1 MVQLAYC
8 NGCGSKIQSEDEN
21 RPGYIPEELL
31 KTKSKDELICQRCF
45 RIKNY
50 SESFPYEVSNKEF
63 YQVVDRIKNE
73 DALIVKIV
81 DIFDFSGSFVPAI
94 KSMTGKE
101 DVILVGNKVDLLP
114 KNVKKKKIHQWL
126 KLMLENQ
133 GFDVLDSVLVSA
145 KYGDNFDELMR
156 MIYKYK
162 GNRNVYILGST
173 NVGKSKIINQ
183 ILRRYLGAASDI
195 VTVSISPST
204 TLGLIGF
211 SLLDGSMIYDTPG
224 VINKHQY
231 MHYLTRKSYKITY
244 PQKEVK
250 PLVFQLNEKQ
260 TLFFGGLARLDIISG
275 ETCDVINVVTY
286 FSNRLNIHR
295 TKTVKA
301 NRLYKE
307 KLYSLL
313 SPPTSIEEELPRWVY
328 HEFRIRDNQK
338 YDIVFSGL
346 GFVTLRAPFHIKV
359 YVPFVVGVYIRMAI
373 I

>member
-1 MVQLAYC
+1 MILEAYC
-8 NGCGSKIQSEDEN
+8 SGCGAKIQSEDEN
-21 RPGYIPEELL
+21 RPGFIQGELL
-31 KTKSKDELICQRCF
+31 KSKSKDELICQRCF

-50 SESFPYEVSNKEF
+50 SESFSYEVSNSDF
-63 YQVVDRIKNE
+63 RQVVDKLKDK

-81 DIFDFSGSFVPAI
+81 DIFDFSGSFVPAM
-94 KSMTGKE
+94 KSITKNK
-101 DVILVGNKVDLLP
+101 DFLLVGNKIDLLP

-126 KLMLENQ
+126 KIMLKNE

-156 MIYKYK
+156 LIYKYK
-162 GNRNVYILGST
+162 GKRDVYIVGSS

-195 VTVSISPST
+195 VTESIAPST

-211 SLLDGSMIYDTPG
+211 NLLDGSTIYDTPG

-231 MHYLTRKSYKITY
+231 MHYLSRKSYKTTF

-250 PLVFQLNEKQ
+250 PLVFQLDENQ
-260 TLFFGGLARLDIISG
+260 TLFFGGLGRIDIISG

-295 TKTVKA
+295 TKTSKA
-301 NRLYKE
+301 NQLYKD

-313 SPPTSIEEELPRWVY
+313 SPPNSPEEELPRWVY

-346 GFVTLRAPFHIKV
+346 GFVTLRAPFHVKV
-359 YVPFVVGVYIRMAI
+359 YVPFVVGVYTRLAI

>member
-1 MVQLAYC
+1 MFEDAYC
-8 NGCGSKIQSEDEN
+8 NGCGSRIQSYDDKKPGYVNKELLKSRSEDE
-21 RPGYIPEELL
+21 LV
-31 KTKSKDELICQRCF
+31 CQRCF

-50 SESFPYEVSNKEF
+50 SETFPYEVSNDDFLE
-63 YQVVDRIKNE
+63 VVDKIKNE

-94 KSMTGKE
+94 KTLTEKK
-101 DVILVGNKVDLLP
+101 DVLLVGNKVDLLP
-114 KNVKKKKIHQWL
+114 KNVKQKKILNWL
-126 KLMLENQ
+126 KVMLKNQ
-133 GFDVLDSVLVSA
+133 GFSVLDSVLVSA
-145 KYGDNFDELMR
+145 KYGDNFDELMKL
-156 MIYKYK
+156 IYKHK
-162 GNRNVYILGST
+162 GKRNVYIVGST

-183 ILRRYLGAASDI
+183 ILKRYLGAASNI
-195 VTVSISPST
+195 VTESLSPHT
-204 TLGLIGF
+204 TLGMIGF
-211 SLLDGSMIYDTPG
+211 NLVDGSIIYDTPG

-231 MHYLTRKSYKITY
+231 MHYLSRKSYKLTY

-250 PLVFQLNEKQ
+250 PLVFQLNEEQ

-275 ETCDVINVVTY
+275 ETCDMINVVTY
-286 FSNRLNIHR
+286 FSNKLNIHR
-295 TKTVKA
+295 TKTEKA

-313 SPPTSIEEELPRWVY
+313 SPPISNEEELPKWVY

-346 GFVTLRAPFHIKV
+346 GFVTLRAPFHIKA
-359 YVPFVVGVYIRMAI
+359 YAPFVVGVYTRMAI

>member
-1 MVQLAYC
+1 MIHDSFC
-8 NGCGSKIQSEDEN
+8 NGCGAKIQSQDN
-21 RPGYIPEELL
+21 NKPGYISEELL
-31 KTKSKDELICQRCF
+31 LKKDDENLICQRCF

-50 SESFPYEVSNKEF
+50 SETFPYEVTSQEFLEVVNK
-63 YQVVDRIKNE
+63 IKDE

-81 DIFDFSGSFVPAI
+81 DIFDFSGSFVPAMKTI
-94 KSMTGKE
+94 IDKK
-101 DVILVGNKVDLLP
+101 DFILVGNKVDLLP
-114 KNVKKKKIHQWL
+114 KNVKEKKILSWL
-126 KLMLENQ
+126 KVMLRSQ

-145 KYGDNFDELMR
+145 KYGDNFDELMHL
-156 MIYKYK
+156 IYKYK
-162 GNRNVYILGST
+162 GNRNVYILGSS

-195 VTVSISPST
+195 VTESLSPHT

-211 SLLDGSMIYDTPG
+211 NLLDGSTIYDTPG

-231 MHYLTRKSYKITY
+231 IHYLSRTSYKLTY

-250 PLVFQLNEKQ
+250 PLVFQLNEEQ

-275 ETCDVINVVTY
+275 ETCDMINIVTY

-295 TKTVKA
+295 TKTDKA
-301 NRLYKE
+301 NKLYKE
-307 KLYSLL
+307 KLYTLL
-313 SPPTSIEEELPRWVY
+313 SPPMSKDEELPKWVF

-346 GFVTLRAPFHIKV
+346 GFVTLRAPFHIKA
-359 YVPFVVGVYIRMAI
+359 YAPFVVGVYTRLAI

>member
-1 MVQLAYC
+1 MIKEAYC
-8 NGCGSKIQSEDEN
+8 SGCGAIIQCDDKYK
-21 RPGYIPEELL
+21 PGFISQELL
-31 KTKSKDELICQRCF
+31 ESKTDDDLVCQRCF

-50 SESFPYEVSNKEF
+50 SENHVYEVSNTEF
-63 YQVVDRIKNE
+63 LQVVEKIKKE

-94 KSMTGKE
+94 KNITAKK
-101 DVILVGNKVDLLP
+101 DVLLVGNKVDLLP
-114 KNVKKKKIHQWL
+114 RNVKKKKIHQWL
-126 KLMLENQ
+126 RIMLQNE

-156 MIYKYK
+156 LIYKYK
-162 GNRNVYILGST
+162 GNRNVYIMGST

-195 VTVSISPST
+195 VTESISPST
-204 TLGLIGF
+204 TIGLIGF
-211 SLLDGSMIYDTPG
+211 NLVDGSTIYDTPG

-231 MHYLTRKSYKITY
+231 MHYLTRKSYKQVY

-275 ETCDVINVVTY
+275 DTCDVVNVVTY

-295 TKTVKA
+295 TKTSRAKQ
-301 NRLYKE
+301 LYKD
-307 KLYSLL
+307 KLFSLL
-313 SPPTSIEEELPRWVY
+313 SPPSSEEESLPKWVY

-338 YDIVFSGL
+338 YDIVISGL
-346 GFVTLRAPFHIKV
+346 GFVTLRAPFHVKV
-359 YVPFVVGVYIRMAI
+359 YLPWVIGTYTRLAI

>member
-1 MVQLAYC
+1 MFENAYC
-8 NGCGSKIQSEDEN
+8 NGCGSKIQSKDN
-21 RPGYIPEELL
+21 TKPGYVSEELL
-31 KTKSKDELICQRCF
+31 SNRSEDELICQRCF

-50 SESFPYEVSNKEF
+50 SETFPYEVSNDEF
-63 YQVVDRIKNE
+63 LEVVEKIKNE

-94 KSMTGKE
+94 KTLTEMK

-114 KNVKKKKIHQWL
+114 KNVKLKKILNWL
-126 KLMLENQ
+126 KVMLKHQ
-133 GFDVLDSVLVSA
+133 GFSVLDCVLVSA
-145 KYGDNFDELMR
+145 KYDDNFDELMR
-156 MIYKYK
+156 LIYKHK
-162 GNRNVYILGST
+162 GKRNVYIVGST

-183 ILRRYLGAASDI
+183 ILKRYLGAASNI
-195 VTVSISPST
+195 VTESLSPHT
-204 TLGLIGF
+204 TLGMIGF
-211 SLLDGSMIYDTPG
+211 NLVDGSIIYDTPG

-231 MHYLTRKSYKITY
+231 MHYLSRKSYKLTY

-250 PLVFQLNEKQ
+250 PLVFQLNEEQ
-260 TLFFGGLARLDIISG
+260 TLFFGGLARIDIISG

-286 FSNRLNIHR
+286 FSNKLNIHR
-295 TKTVKA
+295 TKTEKA
-301 NRLYKE
+301 NRLYKD

-313 SPPTSIEEELPRWVY
+313 SPPTSLDEELPKWVF

-346 GFVTLRAPFHIKV
+346 GFVTLRAPFHVKA
-359 YVPFVVGVYIRMAI
+359 YAPFVVGVYTRMAI